1 MKHFFQYLGLFV
13 FIFSFP
19 TFVVADNAFRLP
31 EQCLYG
37 LWKSDREKTV
47 EYNLPIWQQKWGDA
61 IPKDDPLPIK
71 HRLQMI
77 SDVFGHMEWQ
87 FTPDGVFTTNMPI
100 YKNAKTKG
108 RYSIV
113 KVEKN
118 FFHIHGI
125 DDLNKEGSNMNI
137 FFETPNI
144 IWVKIRLG
152 REYFRRIT
160 PIPKQCVMP
169 KK

>member
-1 MKHFFQYLGLFV
+1 MKHFFQYLFVLF
-13 FIFSFP
+13 FSFP
-19 TFVVADNAFRLP
+19 TFVFADNAFRVP

-47 EYNLPIWQQKWGDA
+47 KYNLPAWKQKWDDT
-61 IPKDDPLPIK
+61 IPIER
-71 HRLQMI
+71 RLRAVNDI
-77 SDVFGHMEWQ
+77 FGHMEWQ
-87 FTPDGVFTTNMPI
+87 FTPDGIYASNMPT

-118 FFHIHGI
+118 FFRIHII
-125 DDLNKEGSNMNI
+125 DNFNKEEFDTNI
-137 FFETPNI
+137 FFETPNS
-144 IWVKIRLG
+144 IWAPINSAGALSNS

-160 PIPKQCVMP
+160 PTPKQCVMP

>member
-37 LWKSDREKTV
+37 LWKSDREKTIQ
-47 EYNLPIWQQKWGDA
+47 YNLPAWKQKWDDT
-61 IPKDDPLPIK
+61 IPIER
-71 HRLQMI
+71 RLQAVNDI
-77 SDVFGHMEWQ
+77 FGHMEWQ
-87 FTPDGVFTTNMPI
+87 FTPDGIYASNMPT

-118 FFHIHGI
+118 FFRIHII
-125 DDLNKEGSNMNI
+125 NNFNKEEFDTNI
-137 FFETPNI
+137 FFETPNS
-144 IWVKIRLG
+144 IWTPINSAGALNNS

>member
-13 FIFSFP
+13 FIFYFP

-37 LWKSDREKTV
+37 LWKSDRKKTIQ
-47 EYNLPIWQQKWGDA
+47 YNLPAWKQKWDDT
-61 IPKDDPLPIK
+61 IPKDDPLPIER
-71 HRLQMI
+71 RLQMI
-77 SDVFGHMEWQ
+77 SDVFGHLECQ
-87 FTPDGVFTTNMPI
+87 FTPDGVFTSD
-100 YKNAKTKG
+100 YKGTKTKV

-113 KVEKN
+113 NIEKN
-118 FFHIHGI
+118 FFRIRLT
-125 DDLNKEGSNMNI
+125 DELNKDESYVNI
-137 FFETPNI
+137 FFETPNR
-144 IWVKIRLG
+144 IWIPMSLNNT